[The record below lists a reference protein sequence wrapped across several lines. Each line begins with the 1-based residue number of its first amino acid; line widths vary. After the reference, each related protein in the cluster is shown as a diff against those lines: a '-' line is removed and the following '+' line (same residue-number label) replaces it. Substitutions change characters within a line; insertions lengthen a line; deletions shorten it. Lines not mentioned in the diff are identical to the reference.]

1 MEPPASQVLA
11 VRQRFEAACASLRPD
26 LHRFCTRMTGTVNDG
41 EDLLQE
47 ALVHAFYH
55 LPELH
60 EGAALRPWLFRIAHN
75 CCIDWQRRR
84 KALVPLDDDSEPASG
99 DVWLDLEQQ
108 ELAQTALA
116 AIFTELPARER
127 ASVVLKDVLGYSL
140 EETAEITASSTGAVK
155 AALHR
160 ARAKLERAMTSQ
172 RPRRFSDDERSLL
185 DEYVARFNQRD
196 WAAVQALLTADARLE
211 VVGRVEGPFTGQYFS
226 NYAKLDWDWRIG
238 WAEVEGSSTLV
249 HFQRADQRS
258 EWRPRTV
265 IQVSIDS
272 GKISRIRDYVH
283 VPGLLQDARVQ
294 L

>member
-11 VRQRFEAACASLRPD
+11 IRQRFEAACASLRPD
-26 LHRFCTRMTGTVNDG
+26 LHRFCTRMTGSVSDG

-55 LPELH
+55 LPELR

-84 KALVPLDDDSEPASG
+84 KALVPLDDEIEPTGA
-99 DVWLDLEQQ
+99 DVWIDLEQQ

-140 EETAEITASSTGAVK
+140 EETAEITASNTGAVK
-155 AALHR
+155 AAVHR
-160 ARAKLERAMTSQ
+160 ARVKLEQAMTSQ
-172 RPRRFSDDERSLL
+172 RPRRFSDDERRLI
-185 DEYVARFNQRD
+185 DEYVTRFNQRD
-196 WAAVQALLTADARLE
+196 WPAVQAMLTGDARLE
-211 VVGRVEGPFTGQYFS
+211 VVGRVEGPFTGQYFG
-226 NYAKLDWDWRIG
+226 NYGKLGWDWRID
-238 WAEVEGSSTLV
+238 WAEVEGSPSLV
-249 HFQRADQRS
+249 HFQRSDEGS
-258 EWRPRTV
+258 EWRPRAV
-265 IQVSIDS
+265 IEVSIE
-272 GKISRIRDYVH
+272 GGRISRIRDYVH
-283 VPGLLQDARVQ
+283 VGDLLQDARVR